1 LNSKS
6 HCCNNAFTVG
16 LIVLLVVDKI
26 SATEVFYLC
35 NKLFCIPKIL
45 LGAVHCALQEN
56 IMYFYKLVMQV
67 ILYEAVKPILCD

>member
-1 LNSKS
+1 LNCKS

-16 LIVLLVVDKI
+16 LIVLLVIDNI

-35 NKLFCIPKIL
+35 NKLFSIPKIL